1 MSGNPAHADGNRR
14 VLVIDDNTAIHDDF
28 RKILCPSRRS
38 DAALAQSESMLFG
51 SSEDQPVP
59 SSFELEFAPQG
70 AEGVEMVRRACA
82 ANRPYAVAFI
92 DVRMPP
98 GMDGIEATARIWQ
111 LDPDIQI
118 VICTAYSDHTWEQIL
133 KKLGRSDRLVVLK
146 KPFDNIEV
154 LQLADTLT
162 QRWQSAQ
169 LTQRHMHMLQQIVA
183 DRSKDL
189 VAVTGELNATNQL
202 LAAATQF
209 EHEALTTQARL
220 RSSLAGELRAGLRS
234 GEVSV
239 HYQPLVE
246 VATRRAVGLEAL
258 VRWQHPTKGFIAPSL
273 FIPLAEESDLILELG
288 EFVLRTGCT
297 QVMTWQRE
305 GTPVVPLAVNISA
318 MQLQRDGFAD
328 FVRRVLRET
337 GMQPKQLALE
347 LTESTLMK
355 NVQKHAAELQ
365 GLRADGVGIE
375 IDDFGTGYSSLAYL
389 KQLPIDTLK
398 IDRSFIHNIASNPVD
413 AAIVSAIFALAQTHA
428 SASGRRRRGDD
439 RATADAW
446 QLWLRLRPRLL
457 LQQAAARRRL
467 PKTSDRARG
476 ASSFHGNVAYAVG
489 VRTGRP
495 APRRR
500 RREKVMK
507 NSLQTR
513 SRILLACVSLTL
525 AAAVQA
531 QQPPDSEN
539 IADLSI
545 EELMQVRVD
554 SVYGASKHKQK
565 VTQAPSSVTIVT
577 ADDIRRFGYR
587 TLADVLRGV
596 RASTSP
602 TTATISMSVY
612 AASCGR
618 ATTTPGCS

>member
-1 MSGNPAHADGNRR
+1 MSGNPAHPDGNRR

-51 SSEDQPVP
+51 SSDDQPMQ

-82 ANRPYAVAFI
+82 DNRPYAVAFI

-98 GMDGIEATARIWQ
+98 GMDGVEATARIWQ

-169 LTQRHMHMLQQIVA
+169 LTQRHLHMLQQIVA

-189 VAVTGELNATNQL
+189 VAMTGELNATNQL

-209 EHEALTTQARL
+209 EQQALTTQARL

-234 GEVSV
+234 GEVCV

-258 VRWQHPTKGFIAPSL
+258 VRWQHPTNGFIAPSL

-288 EFVLRTGCT
+288 EFVLRTACT
-297 QVMTWQRE
+297 QVMAWQRE

-337 GMQPKQLALE
+337 GMQPQQLALE
-347 LTESTLMK
+347 LTESTLME

-365 GLRADGVGIE
+365 GLRADGVSIE

-413 AAIVSAIFALAQTHA
+413 AAIVSAIFALAQTM
-428 SASGRRRRGDD
+428 
-439 RATADAW
+439 
-446 QLWLRLRPRLL
+446 RLRVVAEGVETIEQLQMLGSYGCAYAQGYYFSKPLPADGCRKLPLELAARPAFTETLRMQLVSGPGGPRL
-457 LQQAAARRRL
+457 
-467 PKTSDRARG
+467 
-476 ASSFHGNVAYAVG
+476 VVVG
-489 VRTGRP
+489 ER
-495 APRRR
+495 
-500 RREKVMK
+500 K
-507 NSLQTR
+507 S
-513 SRILLACVSLTL
+513 
-525 AAAVQA
+525 
-531 QQPPDSEN
+531 
-539 IADLSI
+539 
-545 EELMQVRVD
+545 
-554 SVYGASKHKQK
+554 
-565 VTQAPSSVTIVT
+565 
-577 ADDIRRFGYR
+577 
-587 TLADVLRGV
+587 
-596 RASTSP
+596 
-602 TTATISMSVY
+602 
-612 AASCGR
+612 
-618 ATTTPGCS
+618 

>member
-1 MSGNPAHADGNRR
+1 MSGNPAHPDGNRR

-38 DAALAQSESMLFG
+38 DAALAESESMLFG
-51 SSEDQPVP
+51 SSEDQPAH

-70 AEGVEMVRRACA
+70 AEGVDMVRRACA
-82 ANRPYAVAFI
+82 VKRPYAVAFI

-98 GMDGIEATARIWQ
+98 GMDGIEAAARIWQ
-111 LDPDIQI
+111 LDPEIQI

-169 LTQRHMHMLQQIVA
+169 VMQRHLHTLQQIVA

-209 EHEALTTQARL
+209 EQEALTTQARL
-220 RSSLAGELRAGLRS
+220 RSSLAGELRDGLRS
-234 GEVSV
+234 GQVSV

-246 VATRRAVGLEAL
+246 VTTRRAVGLEAL
-258 VRWQHPTKGFIAPSL
+258 VRWQHPTQGFIAPSL

-288 EFVLRTGCT
+288 EFVLRTACT
-297 QVMTWQRE
+297 QVMTWQGE

-337 GMQPKQLALE
+337 GMQPQQLALE
-347 LTESTLMK
+347 LTESTLME

-398 IDRSFIHNIASNPVD
+398 IDRSFIHNIAGNPVD
-413 AAIVSAIFALAQTHA
+413 AAIVSAIFALAQTM
-428 SASGRRRRGDD
+428 
-439 RATADAW
+439 
-446 QLWLRLRPRLL
+446 RLRVVAEGVETIEQLQMLGRYGCAYVQGYYFSKPLPADGCGKLLLELATRPAFTETLRMQLVSGPGGPRL
-457 LQQAAARRRL
+457 
-467 PKTSDRARG
+467 
-476 ASSFHGNVAYAVG
+476 VVVG
-489 VRTGRP
+489 ER
-495 APRRR
+495 
-500 RREKVMK
+500 
-507 NSLQTR
+507 NS
-513 SRILLACVSLTL
+513 
-525 AAAVQA
+525 
-531 QQPPDSEN
+531 
-539 IADLSI
+539 
-545 EELMQVRVD
+545 
-554 SVYGASKHKQK
+554 
-565 VTQAPSSVTIVT
+565 
-577 ADDIRRFGYR
+577 
-587 TLADVLRGV
+587 
-596 RASTSP
+596 
-602 TTATISMSVY
+602 
-612 AASCGR
+612 
-618 ATTTPGCS
+618 